1 MYGEYL
7 ILINRVVGNVI
18 LVVTFSLCA
27 YMTIRAWGAATA
39 RALTTLLF
47 AVVVVS
53 VASVLIRLAH
63 ESTVIELLLRSVW
76 VGILLVPA
84 SLLHMVLG
92 LTASLKSRRPN
103 MALTIANY
111 AIATVG
117 ILLGLT
123 TDTFVSMPIRTGLV
137 PALTP
142 QPLFV
147 LIAVYAFSLTTV
159 SWIMLLRLRSELMTP
174 GLRRRIGYMVVG
186 WYGPVL
192 LTFPVLSL
200 LPTDYRL
207 PGFVAVALATLAAPI
222 AGILTVI
229 LAYSATFVGTTQP
242 DRIVKHDFMRWWLY
256 GPFIGMSIILFLQVV
271 PIFARMSRLPVD
283 VWSVFGIMAMTVVM
297 PVLVSRIRPLL
308 DSLIYASDQ
317 EEIDYLRTLPR
328 TAFTQADLRRF
339 LENTLTVIC
348 ASSQS
353 ESAFVAAPDEFG
365 VYTIKM
371 LYGPRRSVR
380 QLCEAHPL
388 ETLIAEL
395 AEHPNPEV
403 YRAHG
408 YRFQLLRDPDQRIIG
423 LLGLH
428 WNFDTRNA
436 DVTHLIQTLTHQ
448 IEHALVMVQ
457 VQQRLFDTLRS
468 MAPEMST
475 LQRVSSRIEQATPEA
490 LEGLDDDVAM
500 LPDFVSLVRDALTHF
515 WGGPKLSD
523 SPLLSL
529 KAVKRYSEE
538 QSVPPPKALQAMLR
552 QAIETLKPEVDSP
565 LTANESL
572 LYSILDL
579 RYIQGRK
586 IRDIAQRLAMSESDL
601 YRKQRIAVEE
611 VARSLTMIE
620 ESVPD
625 KSLNPSIQQ

>member
-7 ILINRVVGNVI
+7 VLINRVVGNVI

-53 VASVLIRLAH
+53 VAGVLIRLAND
-63 ESTVIELLLRSVW
+63 STVIELLLRSVW

-92 LTASLKSRRPN
+92 LTASLKSQRPN
-103 MALTIANY
+103 LAVTIVNY
-111 AIATVG
+111 AVAAVG
-117 ILLGLT
+117 IALGLT
-123 TDTFVSMPIRTGLV
+123 TDAFVSMPIRTGLV

-147 LIAVYAFSLTTV
+147 FIAVYTFTVTTV
-159 SWIMLLRLRSELMTP
+159 SWIMLLRLRDVVMTP

-200 LPTDYRL
+200 LPTDYQL
-207 PGFVAVALATLAAPI
+207 PGFVAVALSTLAAPVS
-222 AGILTVI
+222 GVLTVI
-229 LAYSATFVGTTQP
+229 LAYSATFVGTAQP
-242 DRIVKHDFMRWWLY
+242 DRIVKHDFVRWWLY

-348 ASSQS
+348 GSSQS

-388 ETLIAEL
+388 EALIAEL
-395 AEHPNPEV
+395 SQHPNSDL
-403 YRAHG
+403 YRAQG

-428 WNFDTRNA
+428 WNVESRA
-436 DVTHLIQTLTHQ
+436 PEVAHLVVTLTRQ

-529 KAVKRYSEE
+529 KAVKRYAEE
-538 QSVPPPKALQAMLR
+538 QSLSPPKALQALLR
-552 QAIETLKPEVDSP
+552 QAIETLKPEDESP
-565 LTANESL
+565 QTANESL
-572 LYSILDL
+572 LYTILDM
-579 RYIQGRK
+579 RYVQGRK
-586 IRDIAQRLAMSESDL
+586 IRDIANRLAMSESDL

-611 VARSLTMIE
+611 VARSITMIE
-620 ESVPD
+620 ESLPE
-625 KSLNPSIQQ
+625 KAQSPTIRQ

>member
-1 MYGEYL
+1 VYGEYL
-7 ILINRVVGNVI
+7 VLINRVVGNVI

-53 VASVLIRLAH
+53 VAGVLIRLAND
-63 ESTVIELLLRSVW
+63 STVIELLLRSVW

-92 LTASLKSRRPN
+92 LTASLKSQRPN
-103 MALTIANY
+103 LAVTIVNY
-111 AIATVG
+111 AVAAVG
-117 ILLGLT
+117 IALGLT
-123 TDTFVSMPIRTGLV
+123 TDAFVSMPIRTGLV

-147 LIAVYAFSLTTV
+147 FIAVYTFTVTTV
-159 SWIMLLRLRSELMTP
+159 SWIMLLRLRDVVMTP

-200 LPTDYRL
+200 LPTDYQL
-207 PGFVAVALATLAAPI
+207 PGFVAVALSTLAAPVS
-222 AGILTVI
+222 GVLTVI
-229 LAYSATFVGTTQP
+229 LAYSATFVGTAQP
-242 DRIVKHDFMRWWLY
+242 DRIVKHDFVRWWLY

-348 ASSQS
+348 GSSQS

-365 VYTIKM
+365 VYSIKM

-388 ETLIAEL
+388 EALIAEL
-395 AEHPNPEV
+395 SQHPNSDI

-428 WNFDTRNA
+428 WNVESRA
-436 DVTHLIQTLTHQ
+436 PEVAHLVVTLTRQ

-529 KAVKRYSEE
+529 KAVKRYAEE
-538 QSVPPPKALQAMLR
+538 QSLSPPKALQALLR
-552 QAIETLKPEVDSP
+552 QAIETLKPEDESP
-565 LTANESL
+565 QTANESL
-572 LYSILDL
+572 LYTILDM
-579 RYIQGRK
+579 RYVQGRK
-586 IRDIAQRLAMSESDL
+586 IRDIANRLAMSESDL

-611 VARSLTMIE
+611 VARSITMIE
-620 ESVPD
+620 ESLPE
-625 KSLNPSIQQ
+625 KAQSPTIRQ

>member
-1 MYGEYL
+1 
-7 ILINRVVGNVI
+7 VGNVI

-53 VASVLIRLAH
+53 VAGVLIRLAND
-63 ESTVIELLLRSVW
+63 STVIELLLRSVW

-92 LTASLKSRRPN
+92 LTASLKSQRPN
-103 MALTIANY
+103 LAVTIVNY
-111 AIATVG
+111 AVAAVG
-117 ILLGLT
+117 IALGLT
-123 TDTFVSMPIRTGLV
+123 TDAFVSMPIRTGLV

-147 LIAVYAFSLTTV
+147 FIAVYTFTVTTV
-159 SWIMLLRLRSELMTP
+159 SWIMLLRLRDEVMTP

-200 LPTDYRL
+200 LPTDYQL
-207 PGFVAVALATLAAPI
+207 PGFVAVALSTLAAPVS
-222 AGILTVI
+222 GVLTVI
-229 LAYSATFVGTTQP
+229 LAYSATFVGTAQP
-242 DRIVKHDFMRWWLY
+242 DRIVKHDFVRWWLY

-271 PIFARMSRLPVD
+271 PIFARVSRLPVD

-348 ASSQS
+348 GSSQS

-365 VYTIKM
+365 VYSIKM

-388 ETLIAEL
+388 EALIAEL
-395 AEHPNPEV
+395 SQHPNSDL
-403 YRAHG
+403 YRAQG

-428 WNFDTRNA
+428 WNVESRA
-436 DVTHLIQTLTHQ
+436 PEVAHLVVTLTRQ

-529 KAVKRYSEE
+529 KAVKRYADE
-538 QSVPPPKALQAMLR
+538 QSLSPPKALQALLR
-552 QAIETLKPEVDSP
+552 QAIETLKPEDESP
-565 LTANESL
+565 QTANESL
-572 LYSILDL
+572 LYTILDM
-579 RYIQGRK
+579 RYVQGRK
-586 IRDIAQRLAMSESDL
+586 IRDIANRLAMSESDL

-611 VARSLTMIE
+611 VARSITMIE
-620 ESVPD
+620 ESLPE
-625 KSLNPSIQQ
+625 KAQNPTIRQ

>member
-1 MYGEYL
+1 
-7 ILINRVVGNVI
+7 
-18 LVVTFSLCA
+18 VTIVNYA
-27 YMTIRAWGAATA
+27 VAA
-39 RALTTLLF
+39 
-47 AVVVVS
+47 
-53 VASVLIRLAH
+53 
-63 ESTVIELLLRSVW
+63 
-76 VGILLVPA
+76 VGIA
-84 SLLHMVLG
+84 
-92 LTASLKSRRPN
+92 
-103 MALTIANY
+103 
-111 AIATVG
+111 
-117 ILLGLT
+117 LGLT
-123 TDTFVSMPIRTGLV
+123 TDAFVSMPIRTGLV

-147 LIAVYAFSLTTV
+147 FIAVYTFTVTTV
-159 SWIMLLRLRSELMTP
+159 SWIMLLRLRDVVMTP

-200 LPTDYRL
+200 LPTDYQL
-207 PGFVAVALATLAAPI
+207 PGFVAVALSTLAAPVS
-222 AGILTVI
+222 GVLTVI
-229 LAYSATFVGTTQP
+229 LAYSATFVGTAQP
-242 DRIVKHDFMRWWLY
+242 DRIVKHDFVRWWLY

-348 ASSQS
+348 GSSQS

-388 ETLIAEL
+388 EALIAEL
-395 AEHPNPEV
+395 SQHPNSDL
-403 YRAHG
+403 YRAQG

-428 WNFDTRNA
+428 WNVESRA
-436 DVTHLIQTLTHQ
+436 PEVAHLVVTLTRQ

-529 KAVKRYSEE
+529 KAVKRYAEE
-538 QSVPPPKALQAMLR
+538 QSLSPPKALQALLR
-552 QAIETLKPEVDSP
+552 QAIETLKPEDESP
-565 LTANESL
+565 QTANESL
-572 LYSILDL
+572 LYTILDM
-579 RYIQGRK
+579 RYVQGRK
-586 IRDIAQRLAMSESDL
+586 IRDIANRLAMSESDL

-611 VARSLTMIE
+611 VARSITMIE
-620 ESVPD
+620 ESLPE
-625 KSLNPSIQQ
+625 KAQSPTIRQ